1 MKHPVKAILAL
12 LVRLYFG
19 YDFLTAGISK
29 WSTGFDAKSVLSTLN
44 RGLGQTHD
52 ALLKTGGPS
61 AAAHPNVMDWWA
73 WIMQNIF
80 VPNAGVM
87 AFLVKTGEVL
97 VGLGLILGCLTT
109 LAAFFAVVM
118 NMSFLLSGV
127 LSSNAEMVLGFM
139 FILAWGAASYEI
151 GVDRWVM
158 PKLIAKFPKLT
169 TSFVRRGFPVELER

>member
-12 LVRLYFG
+12 LIRLYFG
-19 YDFLTAGISK
+19 YEFLTAGLEK
-29 WSTGFDAKSVLSTLN
+29 YATGFGAKSVLGTLQ

-52 ALLKTGGPS
+52 ALLKSGGPS

-73 WIMQNIF
+73 WVMSHIL
-80 VPNAGVM
+80 VPSAPLF

-109 LAAFFAVVM
+109 LAAFFGMVM
-118 NMSFLLSGV
+118 NMSFLLSGA

-139 FILAWGAASYEI
+139 FLLAWGAASYEI
-151 GVDRWVM
+151 GVDRFLM
-158 PKLIAKFPKLT
+158 KKLLAKFPKLS
-169 TSFVRRGFPVELER
+169 TSWVRRGFPVEE